1 MLEAGVKYGPRIA
14 WAKVVRSGQE
24 QESRRGR
31 ALWAIVKIRHLLLGD
46 RRGMECLNMTDVF
59 RRPDFIK
66 RNNDSSAEN
75 GTVVDQERSG
85 KRLLQ

>member
-1 MLEAGVKYGPRIA
+1 MGKSGKI
-14 WAKVVRSGQE
+14 RSGQE
-24 QESRRGR
+24 SRQGR

-59 RRPDFIK
+59 RRPDIIK
-66 RNNDSSAEN
+66 GNNDSSAEN